1 MVGIFLSTLTLVPI
15 CIKCLLDDGFD
26 IVVDVDK
33 LFIYDIYLVI
43 YPMSCLPVS
52 KTYGMLGGLLMSE
65 LVIVGVMLIL
75 VYDNLCS
82 VYASFV
88 C

>member
-1 MVGIFLSTLTLVPI
+1 MVGIFPSTLTWVPI

-33 LFIYDIYLVI
+33 LFTYDIYLVI

-52 KTYGMLGGLLMSE
+52 KIYEMLGGLLMSGMI
-65 LVIVGVMLIL
+65 IVEVMF
-75 VYDNLCS
+75 S
-82 VYASFV
+82 
-88 C
+88 

>member
-1 MVGIFLSTLTLVPI
+1 MI
-15 CIKCLLDDGFD
+15 FD
-26 IVVDVDK
+26 IMVDVDK

-52 KTYGMLGGLLMSE
+52 KTNGMLGGLLMSG

-75 VYDNLCS
+75 VYDNLCG